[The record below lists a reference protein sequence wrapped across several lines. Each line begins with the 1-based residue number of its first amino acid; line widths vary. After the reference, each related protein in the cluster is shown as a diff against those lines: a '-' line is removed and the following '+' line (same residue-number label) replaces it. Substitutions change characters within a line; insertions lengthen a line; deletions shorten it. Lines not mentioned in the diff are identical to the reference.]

1 MTITAAHKRGR
12 AMRQLIRIVVGL
24 TALAL
29 ASASIGQPATEKSL
43 QLEAKIPLGNVA
55 GRIDH
60 MAIDLERH
68 RLFVAELGND
78 SVGVVDLDGKKVV
91 HRISGLKEP
100 QGVAYIRLNDSL
112 YVANGGD
119 GSVRVFHGPDYSP
132 AGRIDL
138 GTDADNIRADLGAN
152 RILVGFGSGAIAAI
166 DLRDNAK
173 TKTFALKAHP
183 ESFQLDAASGQL
195 FVNVPNARTIAVLDA
210 NTGKEVHT
218 WPLRHGGNFPMALD
232 SDRKRVLV
240 AFRNPAKLAA
250 FDWEI
255 GGLASEV
262 DICGDADDL
271 FVDRKLNRI
280 YVTCGAGFIDVL
292 KADGEKY
299 ARVARV
305 PTVAGARTGLFVPEM
320 DRLLLGVR
328 AGFKEPAA
336 IWVYHTAP

>member
-1 MTITAAHKRGR
+1 VRRATLNWTTNCFTICAG
-12 AMRQLIRIVVGL
+12 IVTLSLSGAFAEPGGSV
-24 TALAL
+24 
-29 ASASIGQPATEKSL
+29 L

-60 MAIDLERH
+60 MAIDLERN

-78 SVGVVDLDGKKVV
+78 SVGVVDLNAKKVV
-91 HRISGLKEP
+91 QRISGLKEP

-132 AGRIDL
+132 ARRIDL
-138 GTDADNIRADLGAN
+138 GADADNIRADLPAN
-152 RILVGFGSGAIAAI
+152 RILVGFGSGAVATI
-166 DLRDNAK
+166 DLRDN
-173 TKTFALKAHP
+173 TKTNTFVLKAHP

-195 FVNVPNARTIAVLDA
+195 FVNLPNSRTIAVLDA
-210 NTGKEVHT
+210 NNGKETHT

-232 SDRKRVLV
+232 PERKRVLV

-255 GGLASEV
+255 GGLAGEV
-262 DICGDADDL
+262 DICGDADDV
-271 FVDRKLNRI
+271 FMDQKHNRI

-292 KADGEKY
+292 RTDDAKY
-299 ARVARV
+299 SRVAQV

-336 IWVYHTAP
+336 IWVYRTAP

>member
-1 MTITAAHKRGR
+1 VHHILKAITA
-12 AMRQLIRIVVGL
+12 VGL
-24 TALAL
+24 TTLTL
-29 ASASIGQPATEKSL
+29 ASASIGQPATEMSL

-60 MAIDLERH
+60 MAIDLEKH

-78 SVGVVDLDGKKVV
+78 SVGVVDLDAKKVV
-91 HRISGLKEP
+91 HRVSGLKEP

-119 GSVRVFHGPDYSP
+119 GSVRVFRGPDYSP
-132 AGRIDL
+132 EGRIEL
-138 GTDADNIRADLGAN
+138 GADADNIRADLPAN

-210 NTGKEVHT
+210 DTGKEAHT
-218 WPLRHGGNFPMALD
+218 WPTRHGGNFPMALD

-271 FVDRKLNRI
+271 FVDRKLNRN

-292 KADGEKY
+292 TTADAKY
-299 ARVARV
+299 SRVARI
-305 PTVAGARTGLFVPEM
+305 PTVSGARTGFFVPEM

-336 IWVYHTAP
+336 IWVYRTAP

>member
-1 MTITAAHKRGR
+1 
-12 AMRQLIRIVVGL
+12 MRLA
-24 TALAL
+24 ALAL
-29 ASASIGQPATEKSL
+29 ATIVICTSVPFAQPSGPL
-43 QLEAKIPLGNVA
+43 QLETKIPLGNVA

-78 SVGVVDLDGKKVV
+78 SVGIVDLNTRKVV

-100 QGVAYIRLNDSL
+100 QGLAYIRMNNSL

-119 GSVRVFHGPDYSP
+119 GSVQVFRGPDYSQT
-132 AGRIDL
+132 GRIDL
-138 GTDADNIRADLGAN
+138 GADADNIRVDLPAN

-166 DLRDNAK
+166 DLRENAK
-173 TKTFALKAHP
+173 SKTFALKVHP
-183 ESFQLDAASGQL
+183 ESFQLDAASRQL
-195 FVNVPNARTIAVLDA
+195 FVNLPNARTIAVLDA
-210 NTGKEVHT
+210 NTGKEAHT
-218 WPLRHGGNFPMALD
+218 WPLRHGANFSMALD
-232 SDRKRVLV
+232 PDRKRVLV

-271 FVDRKLNRI
+271 FVDQKLKRV

-292 KADGEKY
+292 RADDARY
-299 ARVARV
+299 ARLARV

-320 DRLLLGVR
+320 DRLLVGVR
-328 AGFKEPAA
+328 AGFNEPAA
-336 IWVYHTAP
+336 IWVYRTAP

>member
-1 MTITAAHKRGR
+1 MHHILKAITA
-12 AMRQLIRIVVGL
+12 VGL
-24 TALAL
+24 TTLTL

-60 MAIDLERH
+60 MAIDLEKH

-78 SVGVVDLDGKKVV
+78 SVGVVDLDAKKVV
-91 HRISGLKEP
+91 HRVSGLKEP

-119 GSVRVFHGPDYSP
+119 GSVRVFRGPDYSP
-132 AGRIDL
+132 EGRIEL
-138 GTDADNIRADLGAN
+138 GADADNIRADLPAN

-210 NTGKEVHT
+210 DTGKEAHT
-218 WPLRHGGNFPMALD
+218 WPTRHGGNFPMALD

-255 GGLASEV
+255 GGLAIEV

-292 KADGEKY
+292 TTADAKY
-299 ARVARV
+299 SRVARI
-305 PTVAGARTGLFVPEM
+305 PTVSGARTGLFVPEM

-336 IWVYHTAP
+336 IWVYRTAP

>member
-1 MTITAAHKRGR
+1 VHHILKAIIA
-12 AMRQLIRIVVGL
+12 VGL
-24 TALAL
+24 TTLTL
-29 ASASIGQPATEKSL
+29 ASASIGQPSTEKSL
-43 QLEAKIPLGNVA
+43 QLEAKIPLGNVT

-60 MAIDLERH
+60 MAIDLEKH

-78 SVGVVDLDGKKVV
+78 SVGVVDLDAKKVV
-91 HRISGLKEP
+91 HRVSGLKEP

-119 GSVRVFHGPDYSP
+119 GSVRVFRGPDYSP
-132 AGRIDL
+132 EGRIEL
-138 GTDADNIRADLGAN
+138 GADADNIRADLPAN

-210 NTGKEVHT
+210 DTGKEAHT
-218 WPLRHGGNFPMALD
+218 WPTRHGGNFPMALD

-255 GGLASEV
+255 GGLAIEV

-292 KADGEKY
+292 TTADAKY
-299 ARVARV
+299 SRVARI
-305 PTVAGARTGLFVPEM
+305 PTVSGARTGLFVPEM

-336 IWVYHTAP
+336 IWVYRTAP

>member
-1 MTITAAHKRGR
+1 
-12 AMRQLIRIVVGL
+12 MRLA
-24 TALAL
+24 ALAL
-29 ASASIGQPATEKSL
+29 ATIVICTSVPFAQPSGPL
-43 QLEAKIPLGNVA
+43 QLETKIPLGNVA

-78 SVGVVDLDGKKVV
+78 SVGIVDLNTRKVV

-100 QGVAYIRLNDSL
+100 QGLAYIRMNDSL

-119 GSVRVFHGPDYSP
+119 GSVRVFHGPDYSQT
-132 AGRIDL
+132 GRIDL
-138 GTDADNIRADLGAN
+138 GADADNIRVDLPAN

-166 DLRDNAK
+166 DLRENAK
-173 TKTFALKAHP
+173 SKTFTLKVHP
-183 ESFQLDAASGQL
+183 ESFQLDAASRQL
-195 FVNVPNARTIAVLDA
+195 FVNLPNARTIAVLDA
-210 NTGKEVHT
+210 NTGKEAHT
-218 WPLRHGGNFPMALD
+218 WPLRHGANFSMALD
-232 SDRKRVLV
+232 PDRKRVLV

-271 FVDRKLNRI
+271 FVDQKLKRV

-292 KADGEKY
+292 RADDARY
-299 ARVARV
+299 ARLARV

-320 DRLLLGVR
+320 DRLLVGVR

-336 IWVYHTAP
+336 IWVYRTAP

>member
-1 MTITAAHKRGR
+1 
-12 AMRQLIRIVVGL
+12 MRLA
-24 TALAL
+24 ALAL
-29 ASASIGQPATEKSL
+29 ATIVICTSVPFAQPSGPL
-43 QLEAKIPLGNVA
+43 QLETKIPLGNVA

-78 SVGVVDLDGKKVV
+78 SVGIVDLNTRKVV

-100 QGVAYIRLNDSL
+100 QGLAYIRMNDSL

-119 GSVRVFHGPDYSP
+119 GSVQVFRGPDYSQT
-132 AGRIDL
+132 GRIDL
-138 GTDADNIRADLGAN
+138 GADADNIRVDLPAN

-166 DLRDNAK
+166 DLRENAK
-173 TKTFALKAHP
+173 SKTFALKVHP
-183 ESFQLDAASGQL
+183 ESFQLDAASRQL
-195 FVNVPNARTIAVLDA
+195 FVNLPNARTIAVLDA
-210 NTGKEVHT
+210 NTGKEAHT
-218 WPLRHGGNFPMALD
+218 WPLRHGANFSMALD
-232 SDRKRVLV
+232 PDRKRVLV

-271 FVDRKLNRI
+271 FVDQKLKRV

-292 KADGEKY
+292 RADDARY
-299 ARVARV
+299 ARLARV
-305 PTVAGARTGLFVPEM
+305 PTVAGARTGLFVPEL
-320 DRLLLGVR
+320 DRLLVGVR

-336 IWVYHTAP
+336 IWVYRTAP

>member
-1 MTITAAHKRGR
+1 MTA
-12 AMRQLIRIVVGL
+12 VCL
-24 TALAL
+24 TTLAL

-43 QLEAKIPLGNVA
+43 QLETKIPLGNVA

-60 MAIDLERH
+60 MAIDLEKH

-78 SVGVVDLDGKKVV
+78 SVGVVDLDAKKVV
-91 HRISGLKEP
+91 HRVSGLKEP
-100 QGVAYIRLNDSL
+100 QGVAYIRSNDSL

-119 GSVRVFHGPDYSP
+119 GSVRVFHGSNYSP
-132 AGRIDL
+132 AGRIEL
-138 GTDADNIRADLGAN
+138 GADADNIRADLPAN

-183 ESFQLDAASGQL
+183 ESFQLDAASGQV
-195 FVNVPNARTIAVLDA
+195 FVNVPNARTIAVLDV
-210 NTGKEVHT
+210 NTGKEAQT

-262 DICGDADDL
+262 DVCGDADDL

-292 KADGEKY
+292 TTADAKY
-299 ARVARV
+299 SRVARI

-336 IWVYHTAP
+336 IWVYRTAR

>member
-1 MTITAAHKRGR
+1 MIA
-12 AMRQLIRIVVGL
+12 VGL
-24 TALAL
+24 TALAF

-43 QLEAKIPLGNVA
+43 QLEAKIPLGSVA

-78 SVGVVDLDGKKVV
+78 SVGVVDLNARKVV
-91 HRISGLKEP
+91 HRFTGLKEP
-100 QGVAYIRLNDSL
+100 QGLAYARMNDSL

-119 GSVRVFHGPDYSP
+119 GSVRVFRGPDYSP
-132 AGRIDL
+132 AGRSA
-138 GTDADNIRADLGAN
+138 DADNIRADPAAN
-152 RILVGFGSGAIAAI
+152 RILVGFGSGAIAVV

-173 TKTFALKAHP
+173 TKMFPLKAHP
-183 ESFQLDAASGQL
+183 ESFQLDVASSQL
-195 FVNVPNARTIAVLDA
+195 FVNLPNVRAIAVLDA
-210 NTGKEVHT
+210 NTGKEGQT

-232 SDRKRVLV
+232 PERKRVLV
-240 AFRNPAKLAA
+240 VFRNPAKFAA
-250 FDWEI
+250 FDWQV
-255 GGLASEV
+255 GGLVSEV

-271 FVDRKLNRI
+271 FLDQKRSRI

-292 KADGEKY
+292 KADDAKY
-299 ARVARV
+299 SRVARV

-336 IWVYHTAP
+336 IWVYRTAP

>member
-1 MTITAAHKRGR
+1 V
-12 AMRQLIRIVVGL
+12 RQLKVTVIVTISL
-24 TALAL
+24 MM
-29 ASASIGQPATEKSL
+29 SAFTSFGEPAADKSL
-43 QLEAKIPLGNVA
+43 QLETKIPLGSVA

-60 MAIDLERH
+60 MAIDLSKH

-78 SVGVVDLDGKKVV
+78 SVGVVDLNAKKVV

-100 QGVAYIRLNDSL
+100 QGLAYIRLNDSL

-132 AGRIDL
+132 MVRVDL
-138 GTDADNIRADLGAN
+138 GADADNIRADLPAN
-152 RILVGFGSGAIAAI
+152 RILVGFGGGAIAVI

-183 ESFQLDAASGQL
+183 ESFQLDAASGQV

-210 NTGKEVHT
+210 NTGKETHT
-218 WPLRHGGNFPMALD
+218 WPTRHGGNFPMALD
-232 SDRKRVLV
+232 PGRKRVLV

-271 FVDRKLNRI
+271 FVDQKLSRI
-280 YVTCGAGFIDVL
+280 YVICGAGSIDVL
-292 KADGEKY
+292 RADDAKY
-299 ARVARV
+299 SRIARV
-305 PTVAGARTGLFVPEM
+305 PTAKGARTGLFVPEI

-336 IWVYHTAP
+336 IWVYRTAP

>member
-1 MTITAAHKRGR
+1 VHHILKAITA
-12 AMRQLIRIVVGL
+12 VGL
-24 TALAL
+24 TTLTL
-29 ASASIGQPATEKSL
+29 ASASIGQPATEMSL

-60 MAIDLERH
+60 MAIDLEKH

-78 SVGVVDLDGKKVV
+78 SVGVVDLDAKKVV
-91 HRISGLKEP
+91 HRVSGLKEP

-119 GSVRVFHGPDYSP
+119 GSVRVFRGPDYSP
-132 AGRIDL
+132 EGRIEL
-138 GTDADNIRADLGAN
+138 GADADNIRADLPAN

-210 NTGKEVHT
+210 DTGKEAHT
-218 WPLRHGGNFPMALD
+218 WPTRHGGNFPMALD

-255 GGLASEV
+255 GGLAIEV

-292 KADGEKY
+292 TTADAKY
-299 ARVARV
+299 SRVARI
-305 PTVAGARTGLFVPEM
+305 PTVSGARTGFFVPEM

-336 IWVYHTAP
+336 IWVYRTVP

>member
-1 MTITAAHKRGR
+1 MHHILKAITA
-12 AMRQLIRIVVGL
+12 VGL
-24 TALAL
+24 TTLTL
-29 ASASIGQPATEKSL
+29 ASASIGQPATEMSL

-60 MAIDLERH
+60 MAIDLEKH

-78 SVGVVDLDGKKVV
+78 SVGVVDLDAKKVV
-91 HRISGLKEP
+91 HRVSGLKEP

-119 GSVRVFHGPDYSP
+119 GSVRVFRGPDYSP
-132 AGRIDL
+132 EGRIEL
-138 GTDADNIRADLGAN
+138 GADADNIRADLPAN

-210 NTGKEVHT
+210 DTGKEAHT
-218 WPLRHGGNFPMALD
+218 WPTRHGGNFPMALD

-255 GGLASEV
+255 GGLAIEV

-292 KADGEKY
+292 TTADAKY
-299 ARVARV
+299 SRVARI
-305 PTVAGARTGLFVPEM
+305 PTVSGARTGFFVPEM

-336 IWVYHTAP
+336 IWVYRTAP

>member
-1 MTITAAHKRGR
+1 
-12 AMRQLIRIVVGL
+12 MRLA
-24 TALAL
+24 ALAL
-29 ASASIGQPATEKSL
+29 ATIVICTSVPFAQPSGPL
-43 QLEAKIPLGNVA
+43 QLETKIPLGNVA

-78 SVGVVDLDGKKVV
+78 SVGIVDLNTRKVV

-100 QGVAYIRLNDSL
+100 QGLAYIRMNNSL

-119 GSVRVFHGPDYSP
+119 GSVQVFRGPDYSQT
-132 AGRIDL
+132 GRIDL
-138 GTDADNIRADLGAN
+138 GADADNIRVDLPAN

-166 DLRDNAK
+166 DLRENAK
-173 TKTFALKAHP
+173 SKTFTLKVHP
-183 ESFQLDAASGQL
+183 ESFQLDAASRQL
-195 FVNVPNARTIAVLDA
+195 FVNLPNARTIAVLDA
-210 NTGKEVHT
+210 NTGKEAHT
-218 WPLRHGGNFPMALD
+218 WPLRHGANFSMALD
-232 SDRKRVLV
+232 PDRKRVLV

-271 FVDRKLNRI
+271 FVDQKLKRV

-292 KADGEKY
+292 RADDARY
-299 ARVARV
+299 ARLARV

-320 DRLLLGVR
+320 DRLLVGVR

-336 IWVYHTAP
+336 IWVYRTAP

>member
-1 MTITAAHKRGR
+1 MHHILKAITA
-12 AMRQLIRIVVGL
+12 VGL
-24 TALAL
+24 TTLTL
-29 ASASIGQPATEKSL
+29 ASASIGQPATEMSL

-60 MAIDLERH
+60 MAIDLEKH

-78 SVGVVDLDGKKVV
+78 SVGVVDLDAKKVV
-91 HRISGLKEP
+91 HRVSGLKEP

-119 GSVRVFHGPDYSP
+119 GSVRVFRGPDYSP
-132 AGRIDL
+132 EGRIEL
-138 GTDADNIRADLGAN
+138 GADADNIRADLPAN

-210 NTGKEVHT
+210 DTGKEAHT
-218 WPLRHGGNFPMALD
+218 WPTRHGGNFPMALD

-255 GGLASEV
+255 GGLAIEV

-292 KADGEKY
+292 TTADAKY
-299 ARVARV
+299 SRVARI
-305 PTVAGARTGLFVPEM
+305 PTVSGARTGFFVPEM

-336 IWVYHTAP
+336 IWVYRTVP